1 MEGPWK
7 GSGFENID
15 LCIQSLSDD
24 NPGMFLVDAKYA
36 DRKSTP
42 SSGYQYQQFFYA
54 VAWAAKKRP
63 LSAMALAH
71 PASNAEEEGR
81 ESDSYDLEEYISA
94 FINKG
99 QIPFKIWT
107 IKFPQP
113 SDLRRS
119 GLEDYLITTN
129 SRLREL
135 LEETPFSSS
144 DMNISP

>member
-1 MEGPWK
+1 
-7 GSGFENID
+7 
-15 LCIQSLSDD
+15 
-24 NPGMFLVDAKYA
+24 
-36 DRKSTP
+36 
-42 SSGYQYQQFFYA
+42 
-54 VAWAAKKRP
+54 
-63 LSAMALAH
+63 MALAH